1 MEVMHPGFGKNG
13 RANNG
18 DVSFSYRNG
27 IFSINR
33 GDRVN
38 RTPLL
43 VKDEKLA
50 IVVG

>member
-1 MEVMHPGFGKNG
+1 MEQLAYYIYSLVC
-13 RANNG
+13 
-18 DVSFSYRNG
+18 

-50 IVVG
+50 IAVG